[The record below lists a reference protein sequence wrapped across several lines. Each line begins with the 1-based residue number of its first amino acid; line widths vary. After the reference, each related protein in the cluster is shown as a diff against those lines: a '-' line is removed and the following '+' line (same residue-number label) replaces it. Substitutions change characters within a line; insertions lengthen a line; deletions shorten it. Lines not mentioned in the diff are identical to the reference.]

1 MHSLSEFGA
10 NVPAFLAK
18 LWKLVDDP
26 ETNEL
31 ISWTEEGTSF
41 YIRDQAQ
48 FARRL
53 LPMYYKHNNMASFIR
68 QLNMYGFH
76 KIVSADAGSL
86 RLDKDEMEFAHQCFL
101 RGHPY
106 LLEHI
111 KRKVGKSQIL
121 TGKLDDGK
129 DTTNGGVVVKAEYM
143 NKILSEV
150 KSMRGRQDSVENR
163 LTAMKQEN
171 EALWRELSLLR
182 QKHLKQQ
189 TIVNKLIQFLVTLVQ
204 PSQRLN
210 KRRYPLMINNVAHP
224 SGKSNNKDPNDLQR
238 ELVVSLRDSLHA
250 SQIMSRSSSGPTI
263 HELDDS
269 ILPDAESILP
279 EIDSDSSNTITL
291 HVPGSE
297 LAEVI
302 DAGLE
307 PEILSPDSE
316 VLDRLQEQ
324 TTSLHVP
331 LLEVNSIGEEMSEK
345 GLKTTS
351 PSPELLLAVPPTEL
365 NPSIVVP
372 GLHTGKGKPTIQVA
386 VQTAP
391 QKTLSRSAPTRSV
404 STRRSVANSSKVLSG
419 GSKAGSYQDMKN
431 TVDDSQPAI
440 KKEPRVIPPRGRK
453 RKQGNKN
460 SALASRNDTPKIQ
473 NEPVDILADLGLVTD
488 STNTIM
494 SGSPNIITDGSNGS
508 ICGSVASPVNQLVA
522 FPESPIPVAHSP
534 VSSSPSH
541 CSMMQSVSMS
551 PLSAGPTIT
560 DVTSPLIAQFP
571 SNTAAEQ
578 VSPQPS
584 PVRNLSSPYDMTL
597 ACTSQE
603 GTSPTPSFKSS
614 FNRDDL
620 DHHVGAMDADLGTL
634 KDFLNSSGIQL
645 DANTLLGLFNPDESM
660 MPEGD
665 GSSFTSKMDASGNEL
680 MYYQPDFM
688 DLEEIWNGDNGRS
701 TPPSSPI
708 LPEVNTPI
716 VLPTSPG
723 FPSPASKRRRN

>member
-111 KRKVGKSQIL
+111 KRKVGKSQML
-121 TGKLDDGK
+121 TGKLEEGK
-129 DTTNGGVVVKAEYM
+129 ETANGGVVVKAEYM

-182 QKHLKQQ
+182 QKHIKQQ

-224 SGKSNNKDPNDLQR
+224 GVKSNGKDPNDKFSQKLQY
-238 ELVVSLRDSLHA
+238 LVNILSHLLKMSICTNENVAIACIAKLMGIFQLERQLVMSLPGSLCA
-250 SQIMSRSSSGPTI
+250 SQIMQRSSSGPTI

-279 EIDSDSSNTITL
+279 DVDSDSSNTITL
-291 HVPGSE
+291 HVPGSG

-302 DAGLE
+302 DTSLE
-307 PEILSPDSE
+307 PEIMNTDPV
-316 VLDRLQEQ
+316 VLDSLDQSIIQEQ
-324 TTSLHVP
+324 TTSQAVP
-331 LLEVNSIGEEMSEK
+331 LLEVNSIGEEVLSEES
-345 GLKTTS
+345 LKTTS
-351 PSPELLLAVPPTEL
+351 PSPELLLAVPPSEL

-372 GLHTGKGKPTIQVA
+372 ALRTSKGKQTTQVTA
-386 VQTAP
+386 QTAP
-391 QKTLSRSAPTRSV
+391 QKTQTRTTSGVLPTRSIY
-404 STRRSVANSSKVLSG
+404 TRRSAANASKSLSAAVKSVAS
-419 GSKAGSYQDMKN
+419 QDVKKN
-431 TVDDSQPAI
+431 VSDSQLTI
-440 KKEPRVIPPRGRK
+440 KKEPRVLPPRSRK
-453 RKQGNKN
+453 RKQMSNKN
-460 SALASRNDTPKIQ
+460 SSSESNDESLENGMK
-473 NEPVDILADLGLVTD
+473 PVDILADLGLVVDD
-488 STNTIM
+488 STNTVIP
-494 SGSPNIITDGSNGS
+494 GSANVTNDGSNGTM
-508 ICGSVASPVNQLVA
+508 CCSVASPVGQLVA

-534 VSSSPSH
+534 VSSPASH
-541 CSMMQSVSMS
+541 CSMMQSVPLS

-560 DVTSPLIAQFP
+560 DVTSPLVAQFP
-571 SNTAAEQ
+571 SNPAAEQ
-578 VSPQPS
+578 ASNQTSPL
-584 PVRNLSSPYDMTL
+584 RNISSPYDMTL
-597 ACTSQE
+597 ACTSQD
-603 GTSPTPSFKSS
+603 GTSPTPTLKSS
-614 FNRDDL
+614 FSRCD
-620 DHHVGAMDADLGTL
+620 
-634 KDFLNSSGIQL
+634 I
-645 DANTLLGLFNPDESM
+645 
-660 MPEGD
+660 
-665 GSSFTSKMDASGNEL
+665 
-680 MYYQPDFM
+680 
-688 DLEEIWNGDNGRS
+688 NG
-701 TPPSSPI
+701 
-708 LPEVNTPI
+708 
-716 VLPTSPG
+716 
-723 FPSPASKRRRN
+723 K

>member
-494 SGSPNIITDGSNGS
+494 SGSPNIITDGS
-508 ICGSVASPVNQLVA
+508 
-522 FPESPIPVAHSP
+522 
-534 VSSSPSH
+534 
-541 CSMMQSVSMS
+541 SMMQSVSMS

-578 VSPQPS
+578 
-584 PVRNLSSPYDMTL
+584 
-597 ACTSQE
+597 E

-614 FNRDDL
+614 FNRCDINGKDDL